1 MAAIITVILHM
12 GKWMLQE
19 VKESVQG
26 YKMNKGLSWDSNAGV
41 PFSKFIL
48 LTSKQVFY

>member
-12 GKWMLQE
+12 GTLMLQE

-26 YKMNKGLSWDSNAGV
+26 YKMNEGLSWDSNAGV
-41 PFSKFIL
+41 PFSTVIL